1 LIVSLKDE
9 QCLNPRSLKDDDR
22 DIEGD
27 FKMNRKKQFAI
38 FVSIWGLFAAAG
50 CIHESVFNNFLDDVH
65 GISEKTRGFLE
76 FPREL
81 PGLAVV
87 VMTGILAALPVTHLG
102 VVGFAILAAG
112 LMGLAFLGG
121 EWWPMLCMMVLA
133 SVGLHLLQP
142 VGTSIAIGLADE
154 RTRGKRLGQMGGI
167 STLGAIAGTG
177 FVWMFFR
184 SAESQYRTAF
194 LVAAGIAAIAGG
206 VMLTMHI
213 PHLHQRRARFIIKK
227 RFRLYYL
234 LEMLFGARK
243 QVFITFGPWVL
254 IKIYNRGPAD
264 IAQLIMIASILGL
277 ACKPLAGIAIDR
289 FGERAILI
297 LDGLLLILVCVG
309 YGFATKLMWS
319 ESAAL
324 AFASGCYVLDNLLFS
339 LGTGRAV
346 YASRLSESPQ
356 ELTSTLSVGISI
368 NHIISMII
376 PAGAGLLWAVLGYE
390 YVFLA
395 AAVLAIIISITA
407 SFISR
412 HKGYPEQD

>member
-1 LIVSLKDE
+1 MLKSLIIDASWSGGKKV
-9 QCLNPRSLKDDDR
+9 
-22 DIEGD
+22 G
-27 FKMNRKKQFAI
+27 FKMNQKKQFLL
-38 FVSIWGLFAAAG
+38 FLGTWGLFAAAG

-76 FPREL
+76 FPREF

-112 LMGLAFLGG
+112 LTGLAFLGG
-121 EWWPMLCMMVLA
+121 DWWPMLCMMVLA
-133 SVGLHLLQP
+133 SIGLHLLQP

-154 RTRGKRLGQMGGI
+154 RTRGKRLGQMGGV
-167 STLGAIAGTG
+167 STMGAIAGTG
-177 FVWMFFR
+177 FVWLFFR
-184 SAESQYRTAF
+184 GENSQYRTAF
-194 LVAAGIAAIAGG
+194 LVAAAIALLAGI

-213 PHLHQRRARFIIKK
+213 PHLHQRRARFVVKK
-227 RFRLYYL
+227 KFRLYYL

-254 IKIYNRGPAD
+254 IKIYDRGPSD

-277 ACKPLAGIAIDR
+277 AVKPLVGIAIDH
-289 FGERAILI
+289 FGERTILI
-297 LDGLLLILVCVG
+297 IDGILLILVCIG
-309 YGFATKLMWS
+309 YGFAAKIMWNGPS
-319 ESAAL
+319 AL

-368 NHIISMII
+368 NHVISMII
-376 PAGAGLLWAVLGYE
+376 PAGAGLLWAILGYE

-395 AAVLAIIISITA
+395 AAALAIIIAISA
-407 SFISR
+407 SFIPAKKCR
-412 HKGYPEQD
+412 LQE